1 MPRVARIIL
10 APRSKHR
17 PKQNVNKKK
26 AIKVMKRQFQLNSTI
41 PGRGI
46 HLFLCCLVANGLA
59 LQAQLTTSGGPGGE
73 FGLVINGSDMGTILL
88 KACDLDQNGNVMP
101 AELNAVAVA
110 YFKLWDTNADGG
122 VSGSEFSTALMEL
135 FPAPPGGGVPGMG
148 VVNGVAVEVAPGDLP
163 TPDRQL
169 AKHILA
175 AADSN
180 KDGLLSLPELND
192 WLDQSFS
199 QWDLDGN
206 GSLNAQEL
214 DVAFSQLAAPDGAW
228 NAPVHTLFLGDG
240 D

>member
-1 MPRVARIIL
+1 M
-10 APRSKHR
+10 
-17 PKQNVNKKK
+17 KK
-26 AIKVMKRQFQLNSTI
+26 QFQLNSTI
-41 PGRGI
+41 LGRGI
-46 HLFLCCLVANGLA
+46 HLFLCCLLANGLA
-59 LQAQLTTSGGPGGE
+59 LQAQLTTSGGSGGE

-88 KACDLDQNGNVMP
+88 SACDLDQNGNVMP

-135 FPAPPGGGVPGMG
+135 FPAPPGGGVPATA
-148 VVNGVAVEVAPGDLP
+148 VVNGVAVEIAPGDLP

-169 AKHILA
+169 AEHILA

-192 WLDQSFS
+192 WLNQSFS
-199 QWDLDGN
+199 QWDLEGN

-214 DVAFSQLAAPDGAW
+214 NVAFSQLAAPDGAW
-228 NAPVHTLFLGDG
+228 TAPVPSVFLGG
-240 D
+240 RPQSM